1 MILEQFDPERN
12 AVINPSDV
20 YEKIEGMPSVA
31 ICCYSYKTF
40 NKLAKFFN
48 GEVITELTSANGAS
62 PIYRI
67 LYKDKKFALFM
78 NRVGAPMSVGT
89 LEEVYQMGIE
99 KTIIFGS
106 CGVLDK
112 SIKTFSIILPNS
124 AIRDEGTSYHY
135 LSVSDEIATNRK
147 YLETFKKLLDELEI
161 SYIVGKTWTI
171 DAFYRE
177 TEKKVALRKEQGCIC
192 VEMEASAN
200 EALAQFRNKDII
212 QFFYAADNLDA
223 EKWQPRSLRDNSTLD
238 DEVKVGILALELA
251 CKISE

>member
-1 MILEQFDPERN
+1 MILEQYDPEIN

-20 YEKIEGMPSVA
+20 FEKIENMPKVA

-40 NKLAKFFN
+40 NKLAKFFS
-48 GEVITELTSANGAS
+48 GEIITELTSANGAS

-67 LYKDKKFALFM
+67 KYKEKEFALFM

-89 LEEVYQMGIE
+89 LEDVYQMGIE
-99 KTIIFGS
+99 KVIIFGS

-112 SIKTFSIILPNS
+112 SIKTFSIILPDS

-135 LSVSDEIATNRK
+135 LPASEEIAINSK
-147 YLETFKKLLDELEI
+147 YLDTLKKLLDELEI

-200 EALAQFRNKDII
+200 ESIAQFRKKDIF

-223 EKWQPRSLRDNSTLD
+223 EKWQPRSLEGKTTLD
-238 DEVKVGILALELA
+238 SKVKVGILALELA
-251 CKISE
+251 NKISK

>member
-1 MILEQFDPERN
+1 MILEQYDPEIN

-20 YEKIEGMPSVA
+20 YKKIEGMPSVA

-40 NKLAKFFN
+40 IKLAKFFN
-48 GEVITELTSANGAS
+48 GEVITELTSANGTS
-62 PIYRI
+62 PIYKI
-67 LYKDKKFALFM
+67 NYKDKEFALFM
-78 NRVGAPMSVGT
+78 NRVGAPLSVGT
-89 LEEVYQMGIE
+89 LEDAYQMGIE
-99 KTIIFGS
+99 KIIVFGS

-135 LSVSDEIATNRK
+135 LPASEEIATNSK
-147 YLETFKKLLDELEI
+147 YLDTFKKLLEELEI
-161 SYIVGKTWTI
+161 KYIVGKTWTI

-223 EKWQPRSLRDNSTLD
+223 EKWQPRSLVGNSSLD
-238 DEVKVGILALELA
+238 AKIKVGILALELA
-251 CKISE
+251 TRISK